1 VEVSTPDAERM
12 SFWSSD
18 LETGETGEPST
29 DNLASWL
36 RDVGRS
42 AFGSPYEPEDPYAA
56 AGGAYASFGP
66 TDDLEGA
73 AVADPLVDLGPAE
86 EGSA

>member
-1 VEVSTPDAERM
+1 MPRYRELEVETPDAQRM

-18 LETGETGEPST
+18 LDAGEAGEAST

-42 AFGSPYEPEDPYAA
+42 AFGSPYEADDPYATV
-56 AGGAYASFGP
+56 AGGAYTAR
-66 TDDLEGA
+66 TER
-73 AVADPLVDLGPAE
+73 
-86 EGSA
+86 

>member
-1 VEVSTPDAERM
+1 M

-18 LETGETGEPST
+18 LDAGEGAEPST

-42 AFGSPYEPEDPYAA
+42 AFGSPYEAEDPYAT
-56 AGGAYASFGP
+56 AGGTYASFGP
-66 TDDLEGA
+66 TDDLE
-73 AVADPLVDLGPAE
+73 VTTEADPLSDLGPAE